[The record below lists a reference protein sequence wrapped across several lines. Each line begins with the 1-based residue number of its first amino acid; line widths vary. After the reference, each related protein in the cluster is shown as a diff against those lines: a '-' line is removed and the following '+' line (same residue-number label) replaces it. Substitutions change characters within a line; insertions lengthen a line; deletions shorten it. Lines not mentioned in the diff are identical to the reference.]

1 MTGEIEAT
9 QNDASSMTEG
19 AGARSV
25 ATPSNNLKLVV
36 FWVAGALVSFS
47 TIAISLREL
56 SRTLGVFDMLSLR
69 SGSSLLFLMLLALI
83 KPELRKEIRPRRPL
97 LHVWRNIAHFAGTYA
112 WSYAVTVLPLA
123 LVFALEFTNPL
134 WVTLFAAIF
143 LRERL
148 TRGRIGAVLLG
159 FLGILVIMRPGAA
172 SLDPRAF
179 WPLAA
184 AILFA
189 ATSTIT
195 KAMTRRDSTYCI
207 LFWMNAIQLP
217 LNFVGADWTFP
228 AKLPSA
234 PLPPILGVCVAGLAS
249 HYCLTNAFR
258 HGDAIVVTPLDFL
271 RIPIIALLGWKLYDE
286 PFDPIVFAGA
296 ALIIGG
302 IVWSLKSEAR
312 AQEIRERDLQ
322 RKGPDESRA
331 KEG

>member
-217 LNFVGADWTFP
+217 LNFVGADWTF
-228 AKLPSA
+228 
-234 PLPPILGVCVAGLAS
+234 
-249 HYCLTNAFR
+249 Y
-258 HGDAIVVTPLDFL
+258 
-271 RIPIIALLGWKLYDE
+271 
-286 PFDPIVFAGA
+286 
-296 ALIIGG
+296 
-302 IVWSLKSEAR
+302 AR
-312 AQEIRERDLQ
+312 ADGSYTGETNVLTIGLLTIPERTLVNARLGL
-322 RKGPDESRA
+322 RKGPLDVALWSRNVGDKKYVSA
-331 KEG
+331 VINQPPLNQTNAQFLPNVSLGERRTIGLTATYSFGD